1 MDVRSFHWRQEKLE
15 NILTSVGGIASAAN
29 CELIR
34 LDYQQS
40 GASGNAPRYL
50 AGI

>member
-1 MDVRSFHWRQEKLE
+1 VHIAPSRQKLE

-34 LDYQQS
+34 LDYQQEQGYS
-40 GASGNAPRYL
+40 RSKQEPVQMGTD
-50 AGI
+50 